1 LSGRER
7 RGELQTR
14 LFKESGPLLL
24 DVLTKLQ
31 LGTITSVIQDD
42 AAASITQLLRRSDGE
57 IDWTKSA
64 AYIERMVRAYDIWP
78 GTFTRWHGKNVK
90 ILESQLIAGPTAN
103 PGEVVISDGHL
114 SVGTGDGLLE
124 ISQLQLEGRQVT
136 MATDFVRGYPEINGV
151 ILGD

>member
-1 LSGRER
+1 MLLDEGMDTGPILAQSLPINLSGRDR
-7 RGELQTR
+7 RGELQAR

-64 AYIERMVRAYDIWP
+64 AYIERMVRA
-78 GTFTRWHGKNVK
+78 
-90 ILESQLIAGPTAN
+90 
-103 PGEVVISDGHL
+103 
-114 SVGTGDGLLE
+114 
-124 ISQLQLEGRQVT
+124 
-136 MATDFVRGYPEINGV
+136 
-151 ILGD
+151 